1 MTCQLL
7 LLTNEEIGYGK
18 REKVMHLNKDISAVK
33 TRDYLQFEGR
43 VERITDVRS
52 TKEHLRKVIKNNEND
67 SNNNNTN
74 EYDSDNDDRDDD
86 DNDDAIVSNSDE
98 FSKNEKKTLKVNG
111 VTVIHDK
118 VN

>member
-74 EYDSDNDDRDDD
+74 
-86 DNDDAIVSNSDE
+86 DAIVSNSDE

-111 VTVIHDK
+111 VTIIHDK